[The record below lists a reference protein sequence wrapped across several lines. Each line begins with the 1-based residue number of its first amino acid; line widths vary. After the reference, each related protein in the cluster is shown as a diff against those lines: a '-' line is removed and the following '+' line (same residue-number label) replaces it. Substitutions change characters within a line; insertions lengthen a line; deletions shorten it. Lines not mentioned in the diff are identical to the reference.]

1 MNMFTMRTIKRLLL
15 AAVMLLVAAPS
26 FAQMVSNN
34 NEDGVNKPTREAR
47 FRPYREGQVIVKFK
61 TGSGVRVQK
70 VKGKFKTS
78 AVSAVDRV
86 MNALGVAEAEELMPL
101 SGAITTAKPRRAKAP
116 NGRVVEE
123 PDLSQLYCLSFDT
136 AKVKHVHEAVE
147 MLKEMNEVEYAEPNY
162 LAFISADGAAT
173 DSATYVSEPLY
184 SEQWAPAAIN
194 LPALWNMSLADAKRP
209 VIAILDTGVDI
220 NHPDLKDNIWTN
232 EKEANG
238 SDFEDDDN
246 NGYCDDVHGWDF
258 IHNTAIINDGMDGN
272 GHGTH
277 CAGIAAAVGGNGI
290 GITGANPNAKILP
303 IKVMGD
309 DGTGDVA
316 TIVRGIDYA
325 VASGANILSM
335 SLGSSVNSSAQY
347 QALSKAYAAYIPIV
361 AAAGNIGA
369 SIYDP
374 LQPTF
379 PAAYDIVL
387 GVMASGQNG
396 QRASYSNYD
405 PDGPFYTKYANTDA
419 TYSGNVGL
427 GAIGEFWNYDLM
439 APGTGIMSTLPG
451 GKYGKLSGTSMATP
465 LVAGALSRMLQV
477 KGFDYAKDY
486 GIFGDMAEAKMKGT
500 DVFDAKAAVSYD
512 ESNREVALRLLAIT
526 IDDKEFGDGDGNA
539 DAGETIAIY
548 PTIRSLWGEAKNIKV
563 SITENP
569 NVNDSA
575 YTIVENGADF
585 GFTVNSRGSATAKNP
600 IKIKIGEKVNDGY
613 TIPLTFDFTCD
624 NMSGEPMHTHQRAY
638 IDVVNAVEI
647 GGMITKN
654 TTLYPNVHY
663 RVTKPIAVPKGVTL
677 TIKPGTVLKFEDG
690 TGISVTTRID
700 YNYENKQYF
709 LDEENSGKLIM
720 KGAPDSLIVLDG
732 SAFASESPGFVF
744 MSSLMNWN
752 PSECFNMKNP
762 FFIEYVLFKNVP
774 WGNTCNCS
782 FSGYVLKN
790 CVFNNQ
796 NCKRYYDGCFF
807 PGYMSIVEKC
817 NFSDM
822 RFSYCSAPQSVNC
835 NYSALSARELR
846 NGCFRYLDEYNDS
859 WLIEN
864 NYLNPVYYEWDNC
877 YSYLASFH
885 ISPTTITFEHPS
897 YWGSSKESIVRR
909 YVWDIEKGQ
918 GFGYFDLSNML
929 KRPNKEAHGCVWKV
943 VVDGY
948 DAQDDFDE
956 MPPLGVGRHKFEV
969 FYNRDDMDTTTT
981 PTITMGLQEPYTQ
994 TVINQDGFWSV
1005 QDSVSVYTAYLD
1017 IDGKM
1022 TIDGLNRIAVTG
1034 AKDHDHFDVPTENFR
1049 FNVMVQKA
1057 GSMSTG
1063 MMAEA
1068 GLGKVNLS
1076 WNTTDVNFDDMM
1088 GYNLYR
1094 YTKEDKSD
1102 VAKINTSLLSPT
1114 DDSYTDTDVVPG
1126 TTYYYYI
1133 MEMYTDLTQ
1142 SAISNVVA
1150 ATPLTAQKGDANGSM
1165 SVDIADVVTEVNY
1178 ITKQPTGT
1186 FIFEAADVNS
1196 DNAVDI
1202 FDVVGTVNIITT
1214 PTAAPEAGVSST
1226 ATYTTENG
1234 ILYVNSPVALGGL
1247 QVMVEADEKAVITP
1261 LEALDGMEKVLTQMN
1276 ENQRLFLSYSMSG
1289 KTIAAGKNAILQIG
1303 DHAVS
1308 DIKLSDAMGNNVMA
1322 INGNVNSGIGTIET
1336 VQFKVPYPNPF
1347 TSQLT
1352 VPYVVG
1358 KEGCKQ
1364 AKFVMTDVMGRTV
1377 GNYNADATMGEHTM
1391 VISGDGYCTGL
1402 YFLSLYV
1409 DGKLMQTSRVLKR

>member
-15 AAVMLLVAAPS
+15 AALMLLVAVPS

-147 MLKEMNEVEYAEPNY
+147 MFKEVSEVEYAEPNY

-184 SEQWAPAAIN
+184 CEQWAPAAIN
-194 LPALWNMSLADAKRP
+194 LPALWNMPLADAKRP
-209 VIAILDTGVDI
+209 VITILDTGVDI

-361 AAAGNIGA
+361 AAAGNIGV
-369 SIYDP
+369 SIYNP

-405 PDGPFYTKYANTDA
+405 PDGPFYTQYANTDRN
-419 TYSGNVGL
+419 YSQKDDTSL
-427 GAIGEFWNYDLM
+427 GEFWNYDLM

-548 PTIRSLWGEAKNIKV
+548 PTIRSLWGEARNIKV

-647 GGMITKN
+647 GGMLTEN

-700 YNYENKQYF
+700 YNYVNNQQEYYV
-709 LDEENSGKLIM
+709 DEENSGKLIM
-720 KGAPDSLIVLDG
+720 QGTPDSLIVIDG
-732 SAFASESPGFVF
+732 SACEPSPGFVF
-744 MSSLMNWN
+744 MSSMGGSVSKL
-752 PSECFNMKNP
+752 KNP
-762 FFIEYVLFKNVP
+762 IFVEYLLFKDVP
-774 WGNTCNCS
+774 WSDDCG
-782 FSGYVLKN
+782 FGGYFFKN
-790 CVFNNQ
+790 CVYNNQ
-796 NCKRYYDGCFF
+796 NYNSDRIVCF
-807 PGYMSIVEKC
+807 PGYYSMVENC

-822 RFSYCSAPQSVNC
+822 YLQYFGVTPQSANC
-835 NYSALSARELR
+835 NYSALSAPEFKHFTYCPFYS
-846 NGCFRYLDEYNDS
+846 GS
-859 WLIEN
+859 SLIGN
-864 NYLNPVYYEWDNC
+864 NYLTPVYYRYDNC
-877 YSYLASFH
+877 YSYLFSEH
-885 ISPTTITFEHPS
+885 KTPTTITFEHPS

-909 YVWDIEKGQ
+909 YVYDIEKGQ

-929 KRPNKEAHGCVWKV
+929 TRPNKEAHGCVWKV

-994 TVINQDGFWSV
+994 TAINKDGFWSV

-1022 TIDGLNRIAVTG
+1022 TIDGLNRIIVTG

-1114 DDSYTDTDVVPG
+1114 DDSYTDTEVVPG

-1276 ENQRLFLSYSMSG
+1276 ETQRLFLSYSMSG

-1336 VQFKVPYPNPF
+1336 VQFKEPYPNPF
-1347 TSQLT
+1347 ASQLT

-1377 GNYNADATMGEHTM
+1377 GSYNADATMGEHTM
-1391 VISGDGYCTGL
+1391 VISGDGYSTGL
-1402 YFLSLYV
+1402 YFLSLCV

>member
-15 AAVMLLVAAPS
+15 AAMMLLVAAPS

-147 MLKEMNEVEYAEPNY
+147 MLKEVSEVEYAEPNY

-194 LPALWNMSLADAKRP
+194 LPALWNTPLADAKRP

-258 IHNTAIINDGMDGN
+258 IHNTAIISDGMDGN

-277 CAGIAAAVGGNGI
+277 CAGIAAAVGNNGI
-290 GITGANPNAKILP
+290 GITGANPNAMILP

-309 DGTGDVA
+309 DGTGDIA

-335 SLGSSVNSSAQY
+335 SLGGANSTAEY

-361 AAAGNIGA
+361 AAAGNNGA
-369 SIYDP
+369 SIYA
-374 LQPTF
+374 LGQPTF

-396 QRASYSNYD
+396 QRAGYSNFD
-405 PDGPFYTKYANTDA
+405 PDGPFYTQYANTDRN
-419 TYSGNVGL
+419 YSQKDNTSL
-427 GAIGEFWNYDLM
+427 GEFWNYDLM
-439 APGTGIMSTLPG
+439 APGTGIMSALPG

-486 GIFGDMAEAKMKGT
+486 GIFGDMAEAKIKGT

-569 NVNDSA
+569 NMNDSA

-647 GGMITKN
+647 GGMLTEN

-690 TGISVTTRID
+690 TGISVTTELTTYD
-700 YNYENKQYF
+700 YVNGEWKYHF
-709 LDEENSGKLIM
+709 DEENSGKLIM
-720 KGAPDSLIVLDG
+720 QGTPDSLIVLEGSWDG
-732 SAFASESPGFVF
+732 SEYGGNGMKIMLGSEKVKKENSIP
-744 MSSLMNWN
+744 
-752 PSECFNMKNP
+752 
-762 FFIEYVLFKNVP
+762 IEYVLFKNQKI
-774 WGNTCNCS
+774 GD
-782 FSGYVLKN
+782 FYHFGGYKLSSCIFDN
-790 CVFNNQ
+790 AFISEHFG
-796 NCKRYYDGCFF
+796 YY
-807 PGYMSIVEKC
+807 GYLLNC
-817 NFSDM
+817 NFLNFKIGFPKSLNLTEGCNFLNIST
-822 RFSYCSAPQSVNC
+822 RFDDPDYDTYDFLHAEGNVYLTPI
-835 NYSALSARELR
+835 YSEKFKR
-846 NGCFRYLDEYNDS
+846 
-859 WLIEN
+859 
-864 NYLNPVYYEWDNC
+864 
-877 YSYLASFH
+877 YSYLWSDH
-885 ISPTTITFEHPS
+885 DTPTTVTFEHLS
-897 YWGSSKESIVRR
+897 YWGSSKESIVRK

-929 KRPNKEAHGCVWKV
+929 TRPNKEAHGCVWKV

-994 TVINQDGFWSV
+994 TAIKEDGFWSV

-1022 TIDGLNRIAVTG
+1022 TIDGLNRIVVTG

-1214 PTAAPEAGVSST
+1214 PTAAPDAGVSGT

-1261 LEALDGMEKVLTQMN
+1261 LEALGGMEKVLTQMN
-1276 ENQRLFLSYSMSG
+1276 ENQRLFLSYSMSS

-1364 AKFVMTDVMGRTV
+1364 SKFVMTDVMGRTV

-1391 VISGDGYCTGL
+1391 VISGDGYSTGL

>member
-1 MNMFTMRTIKRLLL
+1 MNMFTMRTIQRLLL

-70 VKGKFKTS
+70 VKDKFKTS

-147 MLKEMNEVEYAEPNY
+147 MLKEVSEVEYAEPNY

-194 LPALWNMSLADAKRP
+194 LPALWDMPLADAKRP

-258 IHNTAIINDGMDGN
+258 IHNTAIISDGMDGN

-277 CAGIAAAVGGNGI
+277 CAGIAAAVGNNGI
-290 GITGANPNAKILP
+290 GITGANPNAMILP

-335 SLGSSVNSSAQY
+335 SLGGGKSTAEY

-361 AAAGNIGA
+361 AAAGNSGV
-369 SIYDP
+369 SIYDI
-374 LQPTF
+374 LRGGLKF

-396 QRASYSNYD
+396 QRAGYSNYD
-405 PDGPFYTKYANTDA
+405 PDGPFYTQYANTDRN
-419 TYSGNVGL
+419 YSQKDNTSL
-427 GAIGEFWNYDLM
+427 GEFWNYDLM

-465 LVAGALSRMLQV
+465 FVAGALSRMLQV

-600 IKIKIGEKVNDGY
+600 IKIKIGEEVNDGY

-624 NMSGEPMHTHQRAY
+624 NMSGELMHTHQHAY
-638 IDVVNAVEI
+638 IDVMNAVEI
-647 GGMITKN
+647 GGMITEN

-690 TGISVTTRID
+690 TGISVTTSFDYKYID
-700 YNYENKQYF
+700 GKFGGYYV
-709 LDEENSGKLIM
+709 DEEKSGKLVIQ
-720 KGAPDSLIVLDG
+720 GTPDSLIVIDG
-732 SAFASESPGFVF
+732 SACEGF
-744 MSSLMNWN
+744 SLT
-752 PSECFNMKNP
+752 SAECEVSCKNLIP
-762 FFIEYVLFKNVP
+762 IEYVLFKDLRISN
-774 WGNTCNCS
+774 S
-782 FSGYVLKN
+782 
-790 CVFNNQ
+790 
-796 NCKRYYDGCFF
+796 GCFG
-807 PGYMSIVEKC
+807 GYCLRNCIVDNAHIWYTFFLHNAWLENSI
-817 NFSDM
+817 FSDINM
-822 RFSYCSAPQSVNC
+822 KWFSDLSKLKECIFLNIISNFQDKSFY
-835 NYSALSARELR
+835 NYSTSE
-846 NGCFRYLDEYNDS
+846 G
-859 WLIEN
+859 N
-864 NYLNPVYYEWDNC
+864 NYLTPVLYKGNDDFRYQNL
-877 YSYLASFH
+877 YSNH
-885 ISPTTITFEHPS
+885 RTPTTVTFEHPS
-897 YWGSSKESIVRR
+897 YWGSSKESIVRK
-909 YVWDIEKGQ
+909 YVYDIERGQ

-929 KRPNKEAHGCVWKV
+929 TRPNKEAHGCVWKV

-994 TVINQDGFWSV
+994 TAINQDGFWSV

-1063 MMAEA
+1063 MVAEA

-1347 TSQLT
+1347 TSQLS

-1377 GNYNADATMGEHTM
+1377 GSFNADATMGEHTM
-1391 VISGDGYCTGL
+1391 VISGDGYSAGL

>member
-1 MNMFTMRTIKRLLL
+1 MNMFTMRTIKRMLL
-15 AAVMLLVAAPS
+15 AALMLLVAAPS

-86 MNALGVAEAEELMPL
+86 MNALGVADAEELMPL

-147 MLKEMNEVEYAEPNY
+147 MFKEVSEVEYAEPNY

-194 LPALWNMSLADAKRP
+194 LPALWNMPLADAKRP

-258 IHNTAIINDGMDGN
+258 IHNTAIIGDGMDGN

-277 CAGIAAAVGGNGI
+277 CAGIAAAVGDNGI
-290 GITGANPNAKILP
+290 GITGANPDAKILP
-303 IKVMGD
+303 IKVMDD
-309 DGTGDVA
+309 DGTGDIA

-335 SLGSSVNSSAQY
+335 SLGSSINSSAQY

-361 AAAGNIGA
+361 AAAGNSGK
-369 SIYDP
+369 SIYDTRDP
-374 LQPTF
+374 SGLLF

-396 QRASYSNYD
+396 QRAGYSNFD
-405 PDGPFYTKYANTDA
+405 PDGPFYTQYANTDRS
-419 TYSGNVGL
+419 YSQKDNTL
-427 GAIGEFWNYDLM
+427 LGEFWNYDLM

-539 DAGETIAIY
+539 DVGETIAIY

-600 IKIKIGEKVNDGY
+600 IKIKIGENVNDGY

-624 NMSGEPMHTHQRAY
+624 NMSGEPMHTQQRAY
-638 IDVVNAVEI
+638 IDVVYAVEI

-690 TGISVTTRID
+690 TGISVTTVLKD
-700 YNYENKQYF
+700 KYVDGNYVVRTI
-709 LDEENSGKLIM
+709 DEENSGKLIM
-720 KGAPDSLIVLDG
+720 QGTPDSMIVLDG
-732 SAFASESPGFVF
+732 EEKHVKLLFGE
-744 MSSLMNWN
+744 
-752 PSECFNMKNP
+752 NMCSIEGSIP
-762 FFIEYVLFKNVP
+762 IEYVLFKNVIDKKNLF
-774 WGNTCNCS
+774 G
-782 FSGYVLKN
+782 GYYFKN
-790 CVFNNQ
+790 CVFDNYNSL
-796 NCKRYYDGCFF
+796 FF
-807 PGYMSIVEKC
+807 PTLECWAEKC
-817 NFSDM
+817 NYSNVDVGYDNYRFGLKECNISAFSTGLD
-822 RFSYCSAPQSVNC
+822 Y
-835 NYSALSARELR
+835 NYYYYLSGDLK
-846 NGCFRYLDEYNDS
+846 GYLEG
-859 WLIEN
+859 N
-864 NYLNPVYYEWDNC
+864 NYLTPVYNEGKKGYVYMWSNHD
-877 YSYLASFH
+877 
-885 ISPTTITFEHPS
+885 SPTTVTFEHPS
-897 YWGSSKESIVRR
+897 YWGSSKESIVRK
-909 YVWDIEKGQ
+909 YVWDIERGQ

-929 KRPNKEAHGCVWKV
+929 TRPNKVAHGCVWKV
-943 VVDGY
+943 VVNGY

-994 TVINQDGFWSV
+994 TSINEDGFWSV
-1005 QDSVSVYTAYLD
+1005 QDSVSVYTAFLD

-1022 TIDGLNRIAVTG
+1022 TIDGLNRIVVTG

-1102 VAKINTSLLSPT
+1102 VAKINSTLLSPT
-1114 DDSYTDTDVVPG
+1114 DDSYTDTEVVPG
-1126 TTYYYYI
+1126 TTFYYYI

-1303 DHAVS
+1303 DNAVS

-1377 GNYNADATMGEHTM
+1377 GSYNADATMGEHTM
-1391 VISGDGYCTGL
+1391 VISGDGYSTGL

>member
-15 AAVMLLVAAPS
+15 AAQMLLVAAPS

-61 TGSGVRVQK
+61 TGNGVRVQK

-78 AVSAVDRV
+78 AVSAVDLV

-123 PDLSQLYCLSFDT
+123 PDLSQLYCLSFDI

-147 MLKEMNEVEYAEPNY
+147 MLKEVSEVEYAEPNY
-162 LAFISADGAAT
+162 LAFISADGTAT

-194 LPALWNMSLADAKRP
+194 LPALWNMPLADAKRP

-246 NGYCDDVHGWDF
+246 NGYCDDAHGWDF
-258 IHNTAIINDGMDGN
+258 IHNIAIINDGMDGN

-277 CAGIAAAVGGNGI
+277 CAGIAAAVGNNGI
-290 GITGANPNAKILP
+290 GITGANSNALILP
-303 IKVMGD
+303 IKVMND
-309 DGTGDVA
+309 DGTGDIA

-335 SLGSSVNSSAQY
+335 SLGGGVNSSAEY
-347 QALSKAYAAYIPIV
+347 QALSKAYAAHIPIV
-361 AAAGNIGA
+361 AAAGNSGK
-369 SIYDP
+369 SIYA
-374 LQPTF
+374 LGQPTF

-396 QRASYSNYD
+396 QRAGYSNFD
-405 PDGPFYTKYANTDA
+405 PDGPFYTQYANTDRN
-419 TYSGNVGL
+419 YSQKDNTSL
-427 GAIGEFWNYDLM
+427 GEFWNYDLM

-500 DVFDAKAAVSYD
+500 DVFNAKAAVSYD

-563 SITENP
+563 SISENP

-585 GFTVNSRGSATAKNP
+585 GFTVNSRGNATAKNP
-600 IKIKIGEKVNDGY
+600 IKIKIGDKVNDGY

-647 GGMITKN
+647 GGMIKEN

-690 TGISVTTRID
+690 TGISVTTVLKHKYVD
-700 YNYENKQYF
+700 GNYVGRAI
-709 LDEENSGKLIM
+709 DEENSGKLVIQ
-720 KGAPDSLIVLDG
+720 GTPDSLIVIDG
-732 SAFASESPGFVF
+732 SACEGF
-744 MSSLMNWN
+744 SLT
-752 PSECFNMKNP
+752 SAEGEVSYKNLMP
-762 FFIEYVLFKNVP
+762 IEYVLFKDLRISHS
-774 WGNTCNCS
+774 GCFGGYCLRNCIVDNALIEWTS
-782 FSGYVLKN
+782 FLHSAWLENSIFSDINMYWFSGLSNLKECIFLN
-790 CVFNNQ
+790 
-796 NCKRYYDGCFF
+796 
-807 PGYMSIVEKC
+807 II
-817 NFSDM
+817 
-822 RFSYCSAPQSVNC
+822 SVYPDKSFY
-835 NYSALSARELR
+835 NYSASE
-846 NGCFRYLDEYNDS
+846 G
-859 WLIEN
+859 N
-864 NYLNPVYYEWDNC
+864 NYLTPVLYKGNDDFRRYQNL
-877 YSYLASFH
+877 YSDHST
-885 ISPTTITFEHPS
+885 PTTITFEHPS
-897 YWGSSKESIVRR
+897 YWGSSKESIVRK

-929 KRPNKEAHGCVWKV
+929 TRPNKEAHGCVWKV

-994 TVINQDGFWSV
+994 TGINKDGFWSV
-1005 QDSVSVYTAYLD
+1005 QDSVSVYTAFLD

-1034 AKDHDHFDVPTENFR
+1034 AKDHDHFDVPSENFR

-1178 ITKQPTGT
+1178 ITKQPTDT

-1202 FDVVGTVNIITT
+1202 FDVVLTVNIITT

-1303 DHAVS
+1303 DNAVS

-1336 VQFKVPYPNPF
+1336 VQFKEPYPNPF

-1377 GNYNADATMGEHTM
+1377 GSFNANATMGEHTM
-1391 VISGDGYCTGL
+1391 VISGDGYSTGL

>member
-15 AAVMLLVAAPS
+15 AAMMLLVAAPS

-47 FRPYREGQVIVKFK
+47 FRLYREGQVIVKFK

-147 MLKEMNEVEYAEPNY
+147 MLKEVSEVEYAEPNY

-194 LPALWNMSLADAKRP
+194 LPALWNMPLADAKRP

-277 CAGIAAAVGGNGI
+277 CAGIAAAVGDNGI
-290 GITGANPNAKILP
+290 GITGANPNAMILP

-309 DGTGDVA
+309 DGTGDIA

-335 SLGSSVNSSAQY
+335 SLGGSNSTAEY

-361 AAAGNIGA
+361 AAAGNSGA
-369 SIYDP
+369 SIYAP
-374 LQPTF
+374 GQPTF

-387 GVMASGQNG
+387 GVMASGHDG
-396 QRASYSNYD
+396 QRAGYSNYD
-405 PDGPFYTKYANTDA
+405 PDGPFYTQYANTDRN
-419 TYSGNVGL
+419 YSQKDDTSL
-427 GAIGEFWNYDLM
+427 GEFWNYDLM

-486 GIFGDMAEAKMKGT
+486 GIFGDMAEAKMQGT

-563 SITENP
+563 SISENP

-600 IKIKIGEKVNDGY
+600 IKIKIGDKVNDGD

-647 GGMITKN
+647 GGMLTEN

-677 TIKPGTVLKFEDG
+677 TIKPGTVLKFEDN
-690 TGISVTTRID
+690 TGISVTTVLTAKYVD
-700 YNYENKQYF
+700 GNYVGRTI
-709 LDEENSGKLIM
+709 DEENSGKLIM
-720 KGAPDSLIVLDG
+720 QGTPDSLIVLDG
-732 SAFASESPGFVF
+732 SWDGSEYGGNG
-744 MSSLMNWN
+744 MKIKLG
-752 PSECFNMKNP
+752 SEEVKKENSIP
-762 FFIEYVLFKNVP
+762 IEYVLFKNQKIRDRYDF
-774 WGNTCNCS
+774 G
-782 FSGYVLKN
+782 GYKLSSCIFDN
-790 CVFNNQ
+790 AF
-796 NCKRYYDGCFF
+796 
-807 PGYMSIVEKC
+807 IVEHFGYFGCLLNC
-817 NFSDM
+817 NFLNFKIGFPKSLNLTEGCNFLN
-822 RFSYCSAPQSVNC
+822 FSTKFDNPDYDTYDFLHAEGNVYLTPI
-835 NYSALSARELR
+835 YSEKFKR
-846 NGCFRYLDEYNDS
+846 
-859 WLIEN
+859 
-864 NYLNPVYYEWDNC
+864 
-877 YSYLASFH
+877 YSYLWSDH
-885 ISPTTITFEHPS
+885 STPTTITFEHPS

-929 KRPNKEAHGCVWKV
+929 TRPNKEAHGCVWKV

-994 TVINQDGFWSV
+994 TAINQDGFWSV

-1022 TIDGLNRIAVTG
+1022 TIDGLNRIVVTG

-1102 VAKINTSLLSPT
+1102 VAKINSTLLSPT
-1114 DDSYTDTDVVPG
+1114 DDSYTDTEVVPG

-1150 ATPLTAQKGDANGSM
+1150 ATPLTAKKGDANGSM

-1261 LEALDGMEKVLTQMN
+1261 LEALNGMEKVLTQMN

-1377 GNYNADATMGEHTM
+1377 GSYNADATMGEHTM
-1391 VISGDGYCTGL
+1391 VISGDGYSTGL

-1409 DGKLMQTSRVLKR
+1409 DGMLMQTSRVLKR

>member
-15 AAVMLLVAAPS
+15 AALMLLVAVPS

-147 MLKEMNEVEYAEPNY
+147 MFKEVSEVEYAEPNY
-162 LAFISADGAAT
+162 LAFISADGTAT

-258 IHNTAIINDGMDGN
+258 IHNTAIISDGMDGN

-277 CAGIAAAVGGNGI
+277 CAGIAAAVGNNGI
-290 GITGANPNAKILP
+290 GVTGANPNAMILP

-335 SLGSSVNSSAQY
+335 SLGSGNSTAEY
-347 QALSKAYAAYIPIV
+347 QALSKAYAAYIPTV
-361 AAAGNIGA
+361 AAAGNSGK
-369 SIYDP
+369 SIYAIG
-374 LQPTF
+374 QPTF

-405 PDGPFYTKYANTDA
+405 PDGPFYTQYANTDRN
-419 TYSGNVGL
+419 YSQKDNTSL
-427 GAIGEFWNYDLM
+427 GEFWNYDLM

-647 GGMITKN
+647 GGMLTEN

-663 RVTKPIAVPKGVTL
+663 RVTKNIAVPKGVTL
-677 TIKPGTVLKFEDG
+677 TIKPGTVLKFKDG
-690 TGISVTTRID
+690 TGISVATQINWH
-700 YNYENKQYF
+700 YVNNKTEYYV
-709 LDEENSGKLIM
+709 DEEKSGKLIM
-720 KGAPDSLIVLDG
+720 QGTPDSLIVFDG
-732 SAFASESPGFVF
+732 DEKQIKLILGETLCSIEESTP
-744 MSSLMNWN
+744 
-752 PSECFNMKNP
+752 
-762 FFIEYVLFKNVP
+762 IEYVLFKNVENEKIF
-774 WGNTCNCS
+774 G
-782 FSGYVLKN
+782 GYYLKN
-790 CVFNNQ
+790 CVFDNYHSQ
-796 NCKRYYDGCFF
+796 CF
-807 PGYMSIVEKC
+807 PSLECWAEKC
-817 NFSDM
+817 NYSNVCVRYDNLDYGLKECNISAFSTDL
-822 RFSYCSAPQSVNC
+822 
-835 NYSALSARELR
+835 NY
-846 NGCFRYLDEYNDS
+846 NYYYYNRGY
-859 WLIEN
+859 IEGN
-864 NYLNPVYYEWDNC
+864 NYLTPVNYIYNEFDV
-877 YSYLASFH
+877 YLWSDH
-885 ISPTTITFEHPS
+885 STPTTVTFKHPS

-909 YVWDIEKGQ
+909 YVYDIEKGQ

-994 TVINQDGFWSV
+994 TAIKEDGFWSV

-1022 TIDGLNRIAVTG
+1022 TIDGLNRIVVTG

-1102 VAKINTSLLSPT
+1102 VAKINSTLLSPT

-1214 PTAAPEAGVSST
+1214 PTAAPDADVSGT

-1261 LEALDGMEKVLTQMN
+1261 LEALNGMENVLTQMN

-1391 VISGDGYCTGL
+1391 VISGDGYSTGL

>member
-15 AAVMLLVAAPS
+15 AALMLLVAVPS

-101 SGAITTAKPRRAKAP
+101 SGVITTAKPRRAKAP

-147 MLKEMNEVEYAEPNY
+147 MLKEVSEVEYAEPNY

-194 LPALWNMSLADAKRP
+194 LPALWNMPLADAKRP

-220 NHPDLKDNIWTN
+220 NHPDLKDNIWIN

-258 IHNTAIINDGMDGN
+258 IHNTAIISDGMDGN

-277 CAGIAAAVGGNGI
+277 CAGIAAAVGNNGI

-335 SLGSSVNSSAQY
+335 SLGGGNSTAEY

-361 AAAGNIGA
+361 AAAGNSGA
-369 SIYDP
+369 SIYA
-374 LQPTF
+374 LGQPTF

-405 PDGPFYTKYANTDA
+405 PDGPFYTQYANTDRN
-419 TYSGNVGL
+419 YSQKDNTSL
-427 GAIGEFWNYDLM
+427 GEFLNYDLM
-439 APGTGIMSTLPG
+439 VPGTGIMSTLPG

-624 NMSGEPMHTHQRAY
+624 KLSGEPMHTHQRAY

-647 GGMITKN
+647 GGMLTEN

-663 RVTKPIAVPKGVTL
+663 RVTKNLAVPKGVTL
-677 TIKPGTVLKFEDG
+677 TIKPGTVLKFDDG
-690 TGISVTTRID
+690 TGISVTTEYDYENGRID
-700 YNYENKQYF
+700 A
-709 LDEENSGKLIM
+709 ENSGILIM
-720 KGAPDSLIVLDG
+720 QGTPDSLIVLDG
-732 SAFASESPGFVF
+732 LCCKSGYTIILGENY
-744 MSSLMNWN
+744 LN
-752 PSECFNMKNP
+752 EKKNP
-762 FFIEYVLFKNVP
+762 IPIEYVMFDLGPNSYYQSDAF
-774 WGNTCNCS
+774 S
-782 FSGYVLKN
+782 FGAYCLKN
-790 CVFNNQ
+790 CIFKGCVGDLPQ
-796 NCKRYYDGCFF
+796 NTL
-807 PGYMSIVEKC
+807 VEKC
-817 NFSDM
+817 DFLDFNVPGQRWGWYAEIKSCNFS
-822 RFSYCSAPQSVNC
+822 SCSANAKNWASGLPSIVNE
-835 NYSALSARELR
+835 YI
-846 NGCFRYLDEYNDS
+846 FRGNV
-859 WLIEN
+859 IGN
-864 NYLNPVYYEWDNC
+864 NFLNPIRDLFYSSYYFL
-877 YSYLASFH
+877 YSQH
-885 ISPTTITFEHPS
+885 KTPTTITFEQPS

-909 YVWDIEKGQ
+909 YVYDIEKGQ

-929 KRPNKEAHGCVWKV
+929 TRPNKEAHGCVWKV

-948 DAQDDFDE
+948 DAQDDFEE

-994 TVINQDGFWSV
+994 TAINQDGFWSV

-1022 TIDGLNRIAVTG
+1022 TIDGLNRIVVTG

-1102 VAKINTSLLSPT
+1102 VAKINSTLLSPT
-1114 DDSYTDTDVVPG
+1114 DDSYTDTEVVPG

-1347 TSQLT
+1347 TSQFT

-1377 GNYNADATMGEHTM
+1377 GSFNADATMGEHTM
-1391 VISGDGYCTGL
+1391 VISGDGYSTGL

>member
-15 AAVMLLVAAPS
+15 AVVMLLVAAPS

-147 MLKEMNEVEYAEPNY
+147 MLKEVSEVEYAEPNY

-194 LPALWNMSLADAKRP
+194 LPALWNMPLADAKRP

-258 IHNTAIINDGMDGN
+258 IHNTAIIGDGMDGN

-277 CAGIAAAVGGNGI
+277 CAGIAAAVGNNGI

-303 IKVMGD
+303 IKVMDD
-309 DGTGDVA
+309 DGTGDIA

-335 SLGSSVNSSAQY
+335 SLGGSVNSSAEY

-361 AAAGNIGA
+361 AAAGNSGK
-369 SIYDP
+369 SIYD
-374 LQPTF
+374 LVLGQPTF

-387 GVMASGQNG
+387 GVMASGLNG

-539 DAGETIAIY
+539 DVGETIAIY

-569 NVNDSA
+569 NMNDSA

-600 IKIKIGEKVNDGY
+600 IKIKIGERVNDGY

-624 NMSGEPMHTHQRAY
+624 NISGEPMHTHQRAY

-647 GGMITKN
+647 GGMLTEN

-677 TIKPGTVLKFEDG
+677 TIKPGAVLKFEYG
-690 TGISVTTRID
+690 TGISVTTNMKENFPDSYPDCYYNGGIID
-700 YNYENKQYF
+700 E
-709 LDEENSGKLIM
+709 LSGLLVM
-720 KGAPDSLIVLDG
+720 QGTPDSLIVFDG
-732 SAFASESPGFVF
+732 SPSIEHSGYSGF
-744 MSSLMNWN
+744 SIGTISQSTRIETSR
-752 PSECFNMKNP
+752 P
-762 FFIEYVLFKNVP
+762 IEYVLFKNLKSDQECRLTL
-774 WGNTCNCS
+774 G
-782 FSGYVLKN
+782 GYCLKN
-790 CVFNNQ
+790 CIFEN
-796 NCKRYYDGCFF
+796 CFF
-807 PGYMSIVEKC
+807 LLFRHYHMPG
-817 NFSDM
+817 N
-822 RFSYCSAPQSVNC
+822 
-835 NYSALSARELR
+835 
-846 NGCFRYLDEYNDS
+846 
-859 WLIEN
+859 
-864 NYLNPVYYEWDNC
+864 
-877 YSYLASFH
+877 
-885 ISPTTITFEHPS
+885 
-897 YWGSSKESIVRR
+897 
-909 YVWDIEKGQ
+909 
-918 GFGYFDLSNML
+918 
-929 KRPNKEAHGCVWKV
+929 
-943 VVDGY
+943 
-948 DAQDDFDE
+948 
-956 MPPLGVGRHKFEV
+956 
-969 FYNRDDMDTTTT
+969 
-981 PTITMGLQEPYTQ
+981 
-994 TVINQDGFWSV
+994 
-1005 QDSVSVYTAYLD
+1005 
-1017 IDGKM
+1017 
-1022 TIDGLNRIAVTG
+1022 
-1034 AKDHDHFDVPTENFR
+1034 
-1049 FNVMVQKA
+1049 
-1057 GSMSTG
+1057 
-1063 MMAEA
+1063 
-1068 GLGKVNLS
+1068 
-1076 WNTTDVNFDDMM
+1076 
-1088 GYNLYR
+1088 
-1094 YTKEDKSD
+1094 
-1102 VAKINTSLLSPT
+1102 
-1114 DDSYTDTDVVPG
+1114 
-1126 TTYYYYI
+1126 
-1133 MEMYTDLTQ
+1133 
-1142 SAISNVVA
+1142 
-1150 ATPLTAQKGDANGSM
+1150 
-1165 SVDIADVVTEVNY
+1165 
-1178 ITKQPTGT
+1178 
-1186 FIFEAADVNS
+1186 
-1196 DNAVDI
+1196 
-1202 FDVVGTVNIITT
+1202 
-1214 PTAAPEAGVSST
+1214 
-1226 ATYTTENG
+1226 
-1234 ILYVNSPVALGGL
+1234 
-1247 QVMVEADEKAVITP
+1247 
-1261 LEALDGMEKVLTQMN
+1261 
-1276 ENQRLFLSYSMSG
+1276 
-1289 KTIAAGKNAILQIG
+1289 
-1303 DHAVS
+1303 
-1308 DIKLSDAMGNNVMA
+1308 
-1322 INGNVNSGIGTIET
+1322 
-1336 VQFKVPYPNPF
+1336 
-1347 TSQLT
+1347 
-1352 VPYVVG
+1352 
-1358 KEGCKQ
+1358 
-1364 AKFVMTDVMGRTV
+1364 
-1377 GNYNADATMGEHTM
+1377 
-1391 VISGDGYCTGL
+1391 
-1402 YFLSLYV
+1402 
-1409 DGKLMQTSRVLKR
+1409 

>member
-1 MNMFTMRTIKRLLL
+1 MNMFTMRTIKRLLPVAL
-15 AAVMLLVAAPS
+15 MLLVAAPS

-147 MLKEMNEVEYAEPNY
+147 MLKEVSEVEYAEPNY

-258 IHNTAIINDGMDGN
+258 IHNTAIISDGMDGN

-277 CAGIAAAVGGNGI
+277 CAGIAAAVGNNGI

-335 SLGSSVNSSAQY
+335 SLGGGYSVAEY

-361 AAAGNIGA
+361 AAAGNSGK
-369 SIYDP
+369 SIYDTRDP
-374 LQPTF
+374 SGLLF

-387 GVMASGQNG
+387 GVMASGQSG

-405 PDGPFYTKYANTDA
+405 PDGPFYTQYANTDRN
-419 TYSGNVGL
+419 YSQKDDTSL
-427 GAIGEFWNYDLM
+427 GEFWNYDLM

-465 LVAGALSRMLQV
+465 LVAGTLSRMLQV

-624 NMSGEPMHTHQRAY
+624 NLSGEPMHTHQRAY

-677 TIKPGTVLKFEDG
+677 TIKPGTVLKFEEG
-690 TGISVTTRID
+690 TGISVTTVLKDFRTI
-700 YNYENKQYF
+700 
-709 LDEENSGKLIM
+709 DEENSGKLIM
-720 KGAPDSLIVLDG
+720 QGTPDSLIVIDG
-732 SAFASESPGFVF
+732 EEKYVKLLLGEHMCSIEESIP
-744 MSSLMNWN
+744 
-752 PSECFNMKNP
+752 
-762 FFIEYVLFKNVP
+762 IEYVLFKNVIDKENHF
-774 WGNTCNCS
+774 G
-782 FSGYVLKN
+782 GYYFKN
-790 CVFNNQ
+790 CVFDN
-796 NCKRYYDGCFF
+796 YSSLFF
-807 PGYMSIVEKC
+807 PTLECWAEKC
-817 NFSDM
+817 NYSNVHVD
-822 RFSYCSAPQSVNC
+822 YN
-835 NYSALSARELR
+835 NYSFGLKECNISAFSTGLDYNYYYYQFGDLR
-846 NGCFRYLDEYNDS
+846 GYLEG
-859 WLIEN
+859 N
-864 NYLNPVYYEWDNC
+864 NYLTPVYNEGEKGYVYMWSKHNT
-877 YSYLASFH
+877 
-885 ISPTTITFEHPS
+885 PTTVTFEHPS

-909 YVWDIEKGQ
+909 YVYDIEKGQ

-929 KRPNKEAHGCVWKV
+929 TRPNKEAHGCVWKV

-969 FYNRDDMDTTTT
+969 FYNRDDKDTTTT

-994 TVINQDGFWSV
+994 TAINQDGFWSV

-1017 IDGKM
+1017 IDSKM

-1261 LEALDGMEKVLTQMN
+1261 LDALDGMENVLTQMN

-1347 TSQLT
+1347 ASQLT

-1364 AKFVMTDVMGRTV
+1364 AKFVITDVMGRTV
-1377 GNYNADATMGEHTM
+1377 GSYNADATMGEHTM
-1391 VISGDGYCTGL
+1391 VISGDGYSTGL

>member
-15 AAVMLLVAAPS
+15 AALMLLVALPS

-136 AKVKHVHEAVE
+136 AKVKDVHEAVE
-147 MLKEMNEVEYAEPNY
+147 MLKDVSEVEFAEPNY
-162 LAFISADGAAT
+162 LAFISADGATT

-194 LPALWNMSLADAKRP
+194 LPALWNMPLADAKRP

-232 EKEANG
+232 DKEANG

-258 IHNTAIINDGMDGN
+258 IHNTAIIGDGMDGN

-277 CAGIAAAVGGNGI
+277 CAGIAAAVGNNGI

-309 DGTGDVA
+309 DGTGDIA

-335 SLGSSVNSSAQY
+335 SLGGGNSTAEY

-361 AAAGNIGA
+361 AAAGNSGA
-369 SIYDP
+369 SIYA
-374 LQPTF
+374 LGQPTF

-387 GVMASGQNG
+387 GVMASAQNG

-405 PDGPFYTKYANTDA
+405 PDGPFYTQYANTDRN
-419 TYSGNVGL
+419 YSQKDNTSL
-427 GAIGEFWNYDLM
+427 GEFWNYDLM

-647 GGMITKN
+647 GGMLTEN

-663 RVTKPIAVPKGVTL
+663 RVTKNLAVPKGVTL
-677 TIKPGTVLKFEDG
+677 TIKPGTVLKFDDG
-690 TGISVTTRID
+690 TGISVTTKYD
-700 YNYENKQYF
+700 YENGKV
-709 LDEENSGKLIM
+709 DAENSGILIM
-720 KGAPDSLIVLDG
+720 QGTPDSLIVLDG
-732 SAFASESPGFVF
+732 LYCKRGYTIILGGDYLNEK
-744 MSSLMNWN
+744 
-752 PSECFNMKNP
+752 KNP
-762 FFIEYVLFKNVP
+762 IPIEYVMFDLGTNPYREDDAF
-774 WGNTCNCS
+774 S
-782 FSGYVLKN
+782 FGYYCLKN
-790 CVFNNQ
+790 CIF
-796 NCKRYYDGCFF
+796 KGCVGDM
-807 PGYMSIVEKC
+807 PQHTLVEKC
-817 NFSDM
+817 DFLDFNVPGLMWARYAEIKSCNFSNSSANGKNFASGLPSIVN
-822 RFSYCSAPQSVNC
+822 RFSGNI
-835 NYSALSARELR
+835 RIR
-846 NGCFRYLDEYNDS
+846 G
-859 WLIEN
+859 N
-864 NYLNPVYYEWDNC
+864 NFLNPIRDLYYSSYYFL
-877 YSYLASFH
+877 YSDH
-885 ISPTTITFEHPS
+885 DTPTTVTFEHPS
-897 YWGSSKESIVRR
+897 YWGSSKESIVRK
-909 YVWDIEKGQ
+909 YVYDIEKGQ

-929 KRPNKEAHGCVWKV
+929 TRPNKEAHGCVWKV

-994 TVINQDGFWSV
+994 TAINQDGFWSV

-1094 YTKEDKSD
+1094 YTKDDKSD
-1102 VAKINTSLLSPT
+1102 VAKINSTLLSPT
-1114 DDSYTDTDVVPG
+1114 DDSYTDTEVVPG

-1261 LEALDGMEKVLTQMN
+1261 LEALDGMEKVLTQIN

-1377 GNYNADATMGEHTM
+1377 GSFNADATMGEHTM
-1391 VISGDGYCTGL
+1391 VISGDGYSTGL

>member
-15 AAVMLLVAAPS
+15 AALMLLVAAPS

-78 AVSAVDRV
+78 AVSAVDHV

-147 MLKEMNEVEYAEPNY
+147 MLKEVSEVEYAEPNY

-258 IHNTAIINDGMDGN
+258 IHNTAIISDGMDGN

-335 SLGSSVNSSAQY
+335 SLGGSVNSSAEY

-361 AAAGNIGA
+361 AAAGNSGA
-369 SIYDP
+369 SIYDILRGG
-374 LQPTF
+374 LQF

-387 GVMASGQNG
+387 GVMASGQDG

-405 PDGPFYTKYANTDA
+405 PDGPFYTQYANTDRN
-419 TYSGNVGL
+419 YSQKDDTSL
-427 GAIGEFWNYDLM
+427 GEFWNYDLM

-477 KGFDYAKDY
+477 KGYDYAKDY

-585 GFTVNSRGSATAKNP
+585 GFTVNSRGSATAKNL

-647 GGMITKN
+647 GGMITEN

-690 TGISVTTRID
+690 TGISVTTVLKEK
-700 YNYENKQYF
+700 YEDGQHECYF
-709 LDEENSGKLIM
+709 VEEESGKLIM
-720 KGAPDSLIVLDG
+720 QGTPDSLIVLDG
-732 SAFASESPGFVF
+732 KDGKFNILLGRNNYAI
-744 MSSLMNWN
+744 SSIENSI
-752 PSECFNMKNP
+752 PV
-762 FFIEYVLFKNVP
+762 EYVFFKNVSDFE
-774 WGNTCNCS
+774 GTMDNNC
-782 FSGYVLKN
+782 FDGYCLKN
-790 CVFNNQ
+790 CIFDNVNSHS
-796 NCKRYYDGCFF
+796 F
-807 PGYMSIVEKC
+807 PTSYCWADRC
-817 NFSDM
+817 NFLNM
-822 RFSYCSAPQSVNC
+822 EVHYNYWIHGVRGC
-835 NYSALSARELR
+835 NFFALATI
-846 NGCFRYLDEYNDS
+846 FDYNYFCNADFINYTS
-859 WLIEN
+859 TEGN
-864 NYLNPVYYEWDNC
+864 NYLTPIYNGRKKGYVYMWSKHNT
-877 YSYLASFH
+877 
-885 ISPTTITFEHPS
+885 PTTVTFEHPS
-897 YWGSSKESIVRR
+897 YWGSSKESIVRK

-929 KRPNKEAHGCVWKV
+929 TRPSREAHGCVWKV

-994 TVINQDGFWSV
+994 TAINQDGFWSV

-1102 VAKINTSLLSPT
+1102 VAKINTSLLLPT

-1364 AKFVMTDVMGRTV
+1364 AKFVMTDVMGRTM
-1377 GNYNADATMGEHTM
+1377 GCFNADATMGEHTM
-1391 VISGDGYCTGL
+1391 VISGDGYSTGL

>member
-1 MNMFTMRTIKRLLL
+1 MNMFTMRTIQRLLL
-15 AAVMLLVAAPS
+15 AAVMLLVAVPS

-34 NEDGVNKPTREAR
+34 NEEGVNKPTREAR

-147 MLKEMNEVEYAEPNY
+147 MLKEVSEVEYAEPNY

-194 LPALWNMSLADAKRP
+194 LPALWNMPLADAKRP

-290 GITGANPNAKILP
+290 GITGANPNAIILP
-303 IKVMGD
+303 IKVMDD
-309 DGTGDVA
+309 DGTGDIA

-361 AAAGNIGA
+361 AAAGNSGK
-369 SIYDP
+369 SIYD
-374 LQPTF
+374 LVLGQPTF

-600 IKIKIGEKVNDGY
+600 IIIKIGEKVNDGY

-624 NMSGEPMHTHQRAY
+624 NMSGEPMHTQQRAY

-677 TIKPGTVLKFEDG
+677 TIKPGTVLKFEDN
-690 TGISVTTRID
+690 TGISVTTILTAKYVD
-700 YNYENKQYF
+700 GNYVGRTI
-709 LDEENSGKLIM
+709 DEENSGKLIM
-720 KGAPDSLIVLDG
+720 QGTPDSLIVLDG
-732 SAFASESPGFVF
+732 LDGEFGIYLCNSVNYLSFLSIENS
-744 MSSLMNWN
+744 MS
-752 PSECFNMKNP
+752 
-762 FFIEYVLFKNVP
+762 IEYVLFKNVRINSDINF
-774 WGNTCNCS
+774 G
-782 FSGYVLKN
+782 GYCLKN
-790 CVFNNQ
+790 CIFENVYSRIFPTVF
-796 NCKRYYDGCFF
+796 CWADR
-807 PGYMSIVEKC
+807 C
-817 NFSDM
+817 NFMNIDVFVDMFNYGLRRCNFYAFSTNSYSDSYNFFYD
-822 RFSYCSAPQSVNC
+822 RFADDRKSY
-835 NYSALSARELR
+835 
-846 NGCFRYLDEYNDS
+846 
-859 WLIEN
+859 IEGN
-864 NYLNPVYYEWDNC
+864 NYLMPVFVQNRKHYIYMWSNHD
-877 YSYLASFH
+877 
-885 ISPTTITFEHPS
+885 SPTTVTFEHPS
-897 YWGSSKESIVRR
+897 YWGSSKESIVRK

-994 TVINQDGFWSV
+994 IAINQDGFWSV

-1114 DDSYTDTDVVPG
+1114 DDSYTDTDVMPG

-1261 LEALDGMEKVLTQMN
+1261 LESLDGMEKVLTQMN

-1377 GNYNADATMGEHTM
+1377 GSFNADATMGEHTM
-1391 VISGDGYCTGL
+1391 VISGDGYSTGL